1 MEYIRFSENYKN
13 NILIPAVESPF
24 KYIKNIES
32 PYFISMMKYSDK
44 QYNEWLKTKSLAKMT
59 GSSTDRIWADFDSKD
74 VRTAF
79 EDAKVF
85 YTRLK
90 EYGLED
96 ENIQISF
103 SGNKGVGFIVDL
115 EDRISLSDVTSIVTT
130 LAKGLKTFDTSMYDN
145 QRIFRLL
152 FTKNEKS
159 GLYKI
164 PLTSDELVN
173 ANLDEIV
180 QSSKNINNFNKE
192 DVLSYYKRAKAN
204 SKLLQIRS
212 VEKTKEIK
220 INKPETSSNLKEAM
234 STKPRHWKDYKW
246 SLAQGFFEPGE
257 RHNALMVVAATCRGL
272 GYDKHTAYYICKSAL
287 KKQAAITGEEE
298 FDKSELFENII
309 ERSVYSDNWEGGQYS
324 PKTNPWLAKYCE
336 RMGFKTDEV
345 DEIEAPA
352 ITLGDMSGDFYKFSK
367 DFEKNILKTGI
378 KELDDNATLT
388 VTTLNGLLGQPG
400 AGKTSMAINYL
411 RNTSMQGVNSM
422 FFSLDMG
429 KQIVYS
435 KLVQKETGL
444 NFKESLD
451 LYRYEPEKAAKIA
464 AKLEADYKNVGFN
477 FRAGTSV
484 ADIRR
489 SIKER
494 EQLIGGKVKLVVVD
508 YLECIQS
515 SLSDPTAGGGQIAGQ
530 LKDVANEE
538 EVCILL
544 LLQTQKHSTP
554 EISDPLLSLKQVKGS
569 SVVEQSC
576 SSILTLWREGYSP
589 KYVDNDRYISF
600 AVVKNRFG
608 GLWSGDFSWDGVRGN
623 IESLAEEEKQ
633 ELKDFRRRKKE
644 EKAANELSSNKG
656 WE

>member
-1 MEYIRFSENYKN
+1 
-13 NILIPAVESPF
+13 
-24 KYIKNIES
+24 
-32 PYFISMMKYSDK
+32 
-44 QYNEWLKTKSLAKMT
+44 
-59 GSSTDRIWADFDSKD
+59 
-74 VRTAF
+74 
-79 EDAKVF
+79 
-85 YTRLK
+85 
-90 EYGLED
+90 
-96 ENIQISF
+96 
-103 SGNKGVGFIVDL
+103 
-115 EDRISLSDVTSIVTT
+115 
-130 LAKGLKTFDTSMYDN
+130 
-145 QRIFRLL
+145 
-152 FTKNEKS
+152 
-159 GLYKI
+159 
-164 PLTSDELVN
+164 
-173 ANLDEIV
+173 
-180 QSSKNINNFNKE
+180 
-192 DVLSYYKRAKAN
+192 
-204 SKLLQIRS
+204 
-212 VEKTKEIK
+212 
-220 INKPETSSNLKEAM
+220 
-234 STKPRHWKDYKW
+234 
-246 SLAQGFFEPGE
+246 
-257 RHNALMVVAATCRGL
+257 
-272 GYDKHTAYYICKSAL
+272 
-287 KKQAAITGEEE
+287 
-298 FDKSELFENII
+298 
-309 ERSVYSDNWEGGQYS
+309 
-324 PKTNPWLAKYCE
+324 
-336 RMGFKTDEV
+336 
-345 DEIEAPA
+345 
-352 ITLGDMSGDFYKFSK
+352 
-367 DFEKNILKTGI
+367 
-378 KELDDNATLT
+378 
-388 VTTLNGLLGQPG
+388 
-400 AGKTSMAINYL
+400 MAINYL

-464 AKLEADYKNVGFN
+464 AKLENDYKNVGFN

>member
-1 MEYIRFSENYKN
+1 MYTAFRETLNSKPK
-13 NILIPAVESPF
+13 LIPFNSKLPITKKDVDYYVSLFEYTDIHKKLYELKGTLSG
-24 KYIKNIES
+24 IKDTTTTKL
-32 PYFISMMKYSDK
+32 YF
-44 QYNEWLKTKSLAKMT
+44 
-59 GSSTDRIWADFDSKD
+59 DFDSKD
-74 VRTAF
+74 NLEAARK
-79 EDAKVF
+79 DAV
-85 YTRLK
+85 TLAQRIIDQ
-90 EYGLED
+90 GVD
-96 ENIQISF
+96 PDNI
-103 SGNKGVGFIVDL
+103 
-115 EDRISLSDVTSIVTT
+115 VTSFTGSKGFSVELYLDKRITNAQFKAAVGR
-130 LAKGLKTFDTSMYDN
+130 LAGDLSTFDHVVSDPNRIVRVDN
-145 QRIFRLL
+145 TRHPK
-152 FTKNEKS
+152 TGN
-159 GLYKI
+159 YKI
-164 PLTSDELVN
+164 PLALYE
-173 ANLDEIV
+173 LDEMAIP
-180 QSSKNINNFNKE
+180 QILALSKNTRDFDHTGVKPCSLNDSFFQVTETK
-192 DVLSYYKRAKAN
+192 V
-204 SKLLQIRS
+204 
-212 VEKTKEIK
+212 KTE
-220 INKPETSSNLKEAM
+220 SNGSLKEAM
-234 STKPRHWKDYKW
+234 DNKPRHWKDYKW
-246 SLAQGFFEPGE
+246 ALAQGFFDPGE

-287 KKQAAITGEEE
+287 KKQAAITGEPE

-309 ERSVYSDNWEGGQYS
+309 ENSVYSDNWEGGQYS

-336 RMGFKTDEV
+336 RMGFKTDQT

-352 ITLGDMSGDFYKFSK
+352 ITLSDMSGDFYKFSN

-411 RNTSMQGVNSM
+411 RNTSLQGVNSM

-464 AKLEADYKNVGFN
+464 AKLENDYKNVGFN

-589 KYVDNDRYISF
+589 KYVDDDRYISF

-623 IESLAEEEKQ
+623 IESLAEEEQQ

-644 EKAANELSSNKG
+644 EKAARESESNDG
-656 WE
+656 WK